1 MKSFLKVLA
10 FIVGAVAFFCVGF
23 TWKDIKNQ
31 EAPSAESFQR
41 LISAEKRVQLTPTQL
56 FKNHYTHISSSYY
69 RPVDVEQ
76 LKYAGMN
83 GLMASL
89 GDPHT
94 IFMEPRSAEEF
105 SKDTR
110 GENEFVGV
118 GARLGRDPLG
128 AKIMVVFS
136 GGPAALA
143 GIKNG
148 DVVAAVDGKPVGGVP
163 VDEIVRKIRGKE
175 GTVVTLDVIRGS
187 NPKPIRI
194 AIKRGRINP
203 PTADGVVIPGTKI
216 GLVTVLQFSDPTP
229 EQFERAIHDL
239 EEQGIKGLVIDLRNN
254 PGGLLDRATDML
266 SMFVADKIVVKMR
279 MKDGTEEVVR
289 TASDAVHGFKYPV
302 IVLVNEDSASA
313 AEIFSGVLKDYK
325 QATIVGEHTYGK
337 ASVQNVFNLIDG
349 SSAKITIARYYL
361 PSGGDISRKVDEE
374 GQYLKGG
381 LQPDVKV
388 SLGTDD
394 GISLG
399 DPKADPQLAKA
410 IEVIKGKGGG

>member
-1 MKSFLKVLA
+1 MNPMK
-10 FIVGAVAFFCVGF
+10 IVACFVVAAVAFGVGF
-23 TWKDIKNQ
+23 SWKDLKHGKL
-31 EAPSAESFQR
+31 PS
-41 LISAEKRVQLTPTQL
+41 SAAFARAVTPGADDKPTPTQV
-56 FKNHYTHISSSYY
+56 FKAAFTDIVDHYYK
-69 RPVDVEQ
+69 PVDVGD
-76 LKYAGMN
+76 LKYAGME

-349 SSAKITIARYYL
+349 SSAKMTARARR
-361 PSGGDISRKVDEE
+361 SRSRATTSRAAATSAARSTKRA
-374 GQYLKGG
+374 
-381 LQPDVKV
+381 
-388 SLGTDD
+388 S
-394 GISLG
+394 I
-399 DPKADPQLAKA
+399 
-410 IEVIKGKGGG
+410 

>member
-1 MKSFLKVLA
+1 MNPIKIAAFVGVAALA
-10 FIVGAVAFFCVGF
+10 FGIGF
-23 TWKDIKNQ
+23 SWKDLKHGRL
-31 EAPSAESFQR
+31 PS
-41 LISAEKRVQLTPTQL
+41 SAAFARAVTPGSDEKPTPTQV
-56 FKNHYTHISSSYY
+56 FKAAFTDIVDNYY
-69 RPVDVEQ
+69 RPIDMTD
-76 LKYAGMN
+76 LKYSGMQ
-83 GLMASL
+83 GLMSSL

-118 GARLGRDPLG
+118 GARLARDPLG
-128 AKIMVVFS
+128 AKIMVVFT

-148 DVVAAVDGKPVGGVP
+148 DVVASVDGKPVGGTP

-194 AIKRGRINP
+194 AIRRGRINP
-203 PTADGVVIPGTKI
+203 PTADGVVLPGTKI

-229 EQFERAIHDL
+229 EQFERAIYDL
-239 EEQGIKGLVIDLRNN
+239 EEQGIRGLVIDLRNN

-266 SMFVADKIVVKMR
+266 SLFVADKIVVKMR
-279 MKDGTEEVVR
+279 GKDGSEDIVR
-289 TASDAVHGFKYPV
+289 TDRDSVHGFKYPV

-361 PSGGDISRKVDEE
+361 PSGIDISRKVDEE
-374 GQYLKGG
+374 GQYVKGG
-381 LQPDVKV
+381 LQPDIKV
-388 SLGTDD
+388 TLGSDD
-394 GISLG
+394 NISLG

-410 IEVIKGKGGG
+410 IEVIKSKGGG

>member
-1 MKSFLKVLA
+1 MK
-10 FIVGAVAFFCVGF
+10 IVACFVVAAVAFGVGF
-23 TWKDIKNQ
+23 SWKDLKHGKL
-31 EAPSAESFQR
+31 PS
-41 LISAEKRVQLTPTQL
+41 SAAFARAVTPGADDKPTPTQV
-56 FKNHYTHISSSYY
+56 FKAAFTDIVDHYYK
-69 RPVDVEQ
+69 PVDVGD
-76 LKYAGMN
+76 LKYAGME

>member
-1 MKSFLKVLA
+1 MNPMK
-10 FIVGAVAFFCVGF
+10 IVACFVVAAVAFGVGF
-23 TWKDIKNQ
+23 SWKDLKHGKL
-31 EAPSAESFQR
+31 PS
-41 LISAEKRVQLTPTQL
+41 SAAFARAVTPGADDKPTPTQV
-56 FKNHYTHISSSYY
+56 FKAAFTDIVDHYYK
-69 RPVDVEQ
+69 PVDVGD
-76 LKYAGMN
+76 LKYAGME